1 MLVLQPAFVALARLL
16 IYHLPMLVLRP
27 AFVAL
32 ARLLQL
38 PLFLFQ
44 PNDFAQQSRLLFFKL
59 LVVLPLQPCV
69 TLPLPLI

>member
-1 MLVLQPAFVALARLL
+1 MPVLQ
-16 IYHLPMLVLRP
+16 P

-38 PLFLFQ
+38 PLLLFQ

-59 LVVLPLQPCV
+59 LVVLLPQPCV
-69 TLPLPLI
+69 TLPPPLI